1 MGLTVYGGG
10 GKPEEEKTVT
20 AGTSAIVVNPS
31 SGKVMKK
38 VTVNPTPS
46 QEKTIKDPSETTII
60 IPDEGK
66 LLSKVTINIFNPEL
80 VTWAGGT
87 DEEIVKM
94 VQLAD
99 EGKIN
104 LSDYWAVGDIRTVQ
118 LSAMS
123 ATGVGE
129 SHAAQK
135 VDLVLMHA
143 GGYTLNAA
151 VASGR
156 TKCSFIVGQKDSLAT
171 AGYMNS
177 SNTNSG
183 SWNGSA
189 RRNWCNSVY
198 KNALPS
204 TLLPIFKQFK
214 TITAETYNGSANQ
227 ESVDY
232 FALPAAKE
240 VFGGSASSAGKNT
253 GYSNLTE
260 FNALFQFDYYK
271 TTSNRVKKFGKTG
284 TASDWW
290 ERSPLYNYSASFCGV
305 GDTGSSY
312 SGAASNTRGLA
323 PFGCI

>member
-1 MGLTVYGGG
+1 MSVIVKGGG

-20 AGTSAIVVNPS
+20 AGTSVKVVNPS

-46 QEKTIKDPSETTII
+46 QEKTIENPSETTII

-66 LLSKVTINIFNPEL
+66 LLSKVTINIFNPAL

-104 LSDYWAVGDIRTVQ
+104 LSDYWAVGDTRTVQ

-129 SHAAQK
+129 SHSAQE

-143 GGYTLNAA
+143 GGYELNEA

-156 TKCSFIVGQKDSLAT
+156 TTCSFIVGQKDSLAT

-177 SNTNSG
+177 SDTSSG
-183 SWNGSA
+183 SWDGSA

-214 TITAETYNGSANQ
+214 TKTAQAYNANQ

-240 VFGGSASSAGKNT
+240 VFGGSATSSGADT
-253 GYSNLTE
+253 GQSQLNE
-260 FNALFQFDYYK
+260 FKALFQFDYYA
-271 TTSNRVKKFGKTG
+271 TTSNRVKKLGKTG
-284 TASDWW
+284 NASYWW
-290 ERSPLYNYSASFCGV
+290 ERSPYYRRSVGFCCVQSNGTASAYSAS
-305 GDTGSSY
+305 
-312 SGAASNTRGLA
+312 NTYGLA